1 MKKKN
6 KVKKFPWEKKNL
18 KCDQPQ
24 CENEGNYQ
32 APKSVNSEE
41 KYNFCLEHVKA
52 YNKRWDFFAGK
63 SQAQIYNFLKNDQY
77 NNKPTKPISDRISS
91 KIKFDFSIGS
101 ESFFSNKNKK
111 EKKHENNVDSE
122 LNKALSLFNIKLP
135 FKNHQLKKK
144 YNDLVKKN
152 HPDLHQGDSKK
163 EDLLKKI
170 NIYYKVL
177 KKIAT

>member
-6 KVKKFPWEKKNL
+6 KNKKFPWEKKIL
-18 KCDQPQ
+18 KCDQVQ

-77 NNKPTKPISDRISS
+77 YNKPTKPISERISS
-91 KIKFDFSIGS
+91 KISFDFSIGN
-101 ESFFSNKNKK
+101 EGFFCNKK
-111 EKKHENNVDSE
+111 EKKYKNKANNE
-122 LNKALSLFNIKLP
+122 LNRALSLFNVELP
-135 FKNHQLKKK
+135 IKNHQLKKK

-163 EDLLKKI
+163 ENLLKKI
-170 NIYYKVL
+170 NIYYKLL

>member
-1 MKKKN
+1 MKKKK
-6 KVKKFPWEKKNL
+6 KVKKFPWEKKIV
-18 KCDQPQ
+18 KCDQFE
-24 CENEGNYQ
+24 CENEGSYQ

-63 SQAQIYNFLKNDQY
+63 SQDQIYNLLKNDQY
-77 NNKPTKPISDRISS
+77 QNKPTRPISERVSS
-91 KIKFDFSIGS
+91 KIKFDFSIGNQD
-101 ESFFSNKNKK
+101 FFSNKNQNGDSSERKV
-111 EKKHENNVDSE
+111 NNE
-122 LNKALSLFNIKLP
+122 LSDALSLFKLKLP
-135 FKNHQLKKK
+135 IKNHQLKKK

-163 EDLLKKI
+163 ENLLKKI

>member
-6 KVKKFPWEKKNL
+6 KIKKFPWEKKIL
-18 KCDQPQ
+18 KCDQVQ

-77 NNKPTKPISDRISS
+77 YNKPTKPISERISS
-91 KIKFDFSIGS
+91 KISFDFSIGD
-101 ESFFSNKNKK
+101 EGFFSNKK
-111 EKKHENNVDSE
+111 EKKYENKATNE
-122 LNKALSLFNIKLP
+122 LNRALSLFNLELP
-135 FKNHQLKKK
+135 IRNHQLKKK

-170 NIYYKVL
+170 NIYYKLL